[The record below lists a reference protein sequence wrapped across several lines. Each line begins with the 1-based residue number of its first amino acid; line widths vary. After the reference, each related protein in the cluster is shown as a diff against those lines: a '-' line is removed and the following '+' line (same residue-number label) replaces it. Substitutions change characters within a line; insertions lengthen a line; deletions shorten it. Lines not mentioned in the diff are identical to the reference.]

1 MPTARA
7 QEIYIVMTFFLYKR
21 LLKRK
26 KRVDSW
32 HRICLAVSSTPL
44 FLNKNYLIVI
54 VFLRSNFNIFR
65 QDYLKRNIIKQSLSF
80 FFFFWSVSRVTQ
92 INFSL
97 LFSLFIILEPMQN
110 HDRAR
115 NV

>member
-1 MPTARA
+1 MSIESSMPTARV

-32 HRICLAVSSTPL
+32 HRICLPVSSTPL

-54 VFLRSNFNIFR
+54 VFLRSNFNIFT
-65 QDYLKRNIIKQSLSF
+65 QDYLKRNIIKQTLSF
-80 FFFFWSVSRVTQ
+80 FFLVSKLCYA
-92 INFSL
+92 N
-97 LFSLFIILEPMQN
+97 
-110 HDRAR
+110 
-115 NV
+115 

>member
-1 MPTARA
+1 MPTARE

-65 QDYLKRNIIKQSLSF
+65 QDYLKPNIIKQTLSF
-80 FFFFWSVSRVTQ
+80 FFFSGQ
-92 INFSL
+92 
-97 LFSLFIILEPMQN
+97 
-110 HDRAR
+110 
-115 NV
+115 